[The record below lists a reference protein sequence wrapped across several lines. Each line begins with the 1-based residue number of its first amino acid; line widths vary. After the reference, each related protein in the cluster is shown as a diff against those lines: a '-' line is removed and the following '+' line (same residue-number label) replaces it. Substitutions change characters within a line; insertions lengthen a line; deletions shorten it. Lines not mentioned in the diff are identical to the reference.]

1 MQLIL
6 LWAALLHATNK
17 QHTFCWHILA
27 ARHLAGHGEYK
38 QIRCNPWFQV
48 SIRERNM
55 TAERWE
61 SWGLYK
67 TGSRFQER
75 FYNTGDIWVCSEK
88 NGCETVT
95 HMKTY
100 VPKKKSG
107 GLSSD
112 KFLSRATCKSQKML
126 QRVQKKR
133 IWILF
138 FLFSY
143 LFGCAGLNCSMWDLV
158 PWPGT
163 KPRPPAVGAQS
174 LSHWTTREVL
184 RIWILNFHSLSC
196 QTTLCSRTAGKTGSS
211 LLERLD
217 WHSLGFQREAVTQ
230 HANARGQCDFTKD
243 HRKCSRSCF
252 G

>member
-1 MQLIL
+1 MGNLRFVQNREQIPGKVL
-6 LWAALLHATNK
+6 
-17 QHTFCWHILA
+17 QHRRYLSLFW
-27 ARHLAGHGEYK
+27 K
-38 QIRCNPWFQV
+38 
-48 SIRERNM
+48 
-55 TAERWE
+55 
-61 SWGLYK
+61 K
-67 TGSRFQER
+67 
-75 FYNTGDIWVCSEK
+75 WVWNSHSHENLC
-88 NGCETVT
+88 T
-95 HMKTY
+95 
-100 VPKKKSG
+100 KKKSG

-211 LLERLD
+211 LLERFD